1 MASSL
6 VDLNDLYQFLN
17 FLINKFLGTFYAPEQ
32 MDLLVDRA
40 QMAVYNDYYS
50 EFGKSQ
56 QLNDSLAPFKRTFVF
71 TQSSSPGGLI
81 TPPQDY
87 YNLLSVIPTIF
98 NSITSQPQ
106 DVPCPILNEDEIV
119 GRENSQIIPLNTSN
133 PFGVIMQNWTVQL
146 YPKIPQ
152 AGTVFYLC
160 RPQTPVYN
168 YCIVSGRVIVYDANL
183 STQLE
188 WADKDVGKIIIVALG
203 FMGVNLREN
212 EIVGWADAKE
222 QRMLMTKDKA

>member
-1 MASSL
+1 MATSL

-81 TPPQDY
+81 TPPR
-87 YNLLSVIPTIF
+87 IT
-98 NSITSQPQ
+98 ITSCLSSRLSLTQSP
-106 DVPCPILNEDEIV
+106 VNPRMCP
-119 GRENSQIIPLNTSN
+119 
-133 PFGVIMQNWTVQL
+133 
-146 YPKIPQ
+146 
-152 AGTVFYLC
+152 
-160 RPQTPVYN
+160 
-168 YCIVSGRVIVYDANL
+168 
-183 STQLE
+183 
-188 WADKDVGKIIIVALG
+188 
-203 FMGVNLREN
+203 LRS
-212 EIVGWADAKE
+212 
-222 QRMLMTKDKA
+222 